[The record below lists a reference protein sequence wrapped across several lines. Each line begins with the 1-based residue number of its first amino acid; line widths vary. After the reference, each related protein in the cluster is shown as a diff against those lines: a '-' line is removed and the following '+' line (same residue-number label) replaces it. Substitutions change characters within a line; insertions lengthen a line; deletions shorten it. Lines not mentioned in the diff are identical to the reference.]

1 MMTVELFVS
10 DDTLTADRKQA
21 LAERILRDLTT
32 EPGAPE
38 SVLAKARELTHV
50 LVRGAEA
57 WATGGPDQ
65 LTAPRYLVRL
75 TVPGAWANNSDF
87 GGHVIPLI
95 TKAIAESETDPHRL
109 TSAPHC
115 VVQIVGLR
123 EHNLGTFGR
132 TLTVTEITKLM
143 TDDYRASGDHP
154 DAPDGYAIDPVCGMT
169 VELSTARFT
178 LTHDG
183 TDYAFCAPVCRKVFA
198 EEHAVAL

>member
-10 DDTLTADRKQA
+10 DGTLTTDRKRA
-21 LAERILRDLTT
+21 LADRILRDLTT

-50 LVRGAEA
+50 LVRSPDV

-65 LTAPRYLVRL
+65 VTAPRYLVRL
-75 TVPGAWANNSDF
+75 TVPGAWANNGDF

-95 TKAIAESETDPHRL
+95 TKAIAESETDQHRL
-109 TSAPHC
+109 TLDPHC

-123 EHNLGTFGR
+123 EHNLGAFGR
-132 TLTVTEITKLM
+132 TLTITEITKLM
-143 TDDYRASGDHP
+143 TEDYRASGEHAE
-154 DAPDGYAIDPVCGMT
+154 APEGYAIDPICGMT

-198 EEHAVAL
+198 EEHAVPL